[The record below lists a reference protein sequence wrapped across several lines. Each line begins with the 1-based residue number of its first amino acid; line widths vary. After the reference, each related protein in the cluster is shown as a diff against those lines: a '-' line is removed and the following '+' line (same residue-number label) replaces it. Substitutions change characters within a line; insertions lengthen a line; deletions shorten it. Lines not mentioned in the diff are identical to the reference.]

1 MSLTAIKPHIQNDT
15 FVFTLT
21 SNGYKYFTLNL
32 VETMKR
38 ANIPWKLCIICADK
52 ESYRFFRTQN
62 VPAILATTPV
72 DGTGSDIAPFGTRN
86 FQRLNRLK
94 LDLLT
99 SFVSMPEIKYGIYLD
114 GDIAVYNDFVPD
126 IRGRLEGGAP
136 SLYFQCD
143 EGSRNPCTGDM
154 ACINVCTGFIA
165 WSHGVSPTLFRVSS
179 ELDLWKQQPEDQ
191 VFVNA
196 MLKQEGTLF
205 KTLPRDLYPN
215 GQFLRLYSAD
225 SDLKGAAKLL
235 HYNYTVGMDKQRRM
249 RQNGDWLLSII

>member
-1 MSLTAIKPHIQNDT
+1 MSLSTIKPYIQNDT
-15 FVFTLT
+15 FIFTLT
-21 SNGYKYFTLNL
+21 NNGYKYFTLNL

-38 ANIPWKLCIICADK
+38 ANILWKLCIICADK
-52 ESYRFFRTQN
+52 DSHRFFRTQGI
-62 VPAILATTPV
+62 PAILATTLV
-72 DGTGSDIAPFGTRN
+72 DGTGSDIALFGTRN

-99 SFVSMPEIKYGIYLD
+99 SFVSMPEIKYGIYMD

-126 IRGRLEGGAP
+126 IRQRLETANP
-136 SLYFQCD
+136 SIHFQCD
-143 EGSRNPCTGDM
+143 EGSRNPCTGDSS
-154 ACINVCTGFIA
+154 CINVCTGFIA
-165 WSHGVSPTLFRVSS
+165 WSYGISPTLFRVSS
-179 ELDLWKQQPEDQ
+179 ELELWKRQPEDQ

-196 MLKQEGTLF
+196 MLKKEGTPF

-225 SDLKGAAKLL
+225 SGLKGVAKIL

-249 RQNGDWLLSII
+249 RQNGDWLSPIM

>member
-1 MSLTAIKPHIQNDT
+1 MLFATIKPYIQNET
-15 FVFTLT
+15 LVFTLT

-38 ANIPWKLCIICADK
+38 ANVTWKLCIICADK
-52 ESYRFFRTQN
+52 ESQRFFRTQSI
-62 VPAILATTPV
+62 PAILAITPV
-72 DGTGSDIAPFGTRN
+72 DGTGSEMAPFGTRN

-94 LDLLT
+94 LDLLD
-99 SFVSMPEIKYGIYLD
+99 SLVSMPEIKYGIYLD

-126 IRGRLEGGAP
+126 ICLRLGETP

-143 EGSRNPCTGDM
+143 ELSRNPCTDDT

-179 ELDLWKQQPEDQ
+179 QLDLWKRQPEDQ

-196 MLKQEGTLF
+196 MIKREKTPF

-225 SDLKGAAKLL
+225 SDLKRVAKLL

-249 RQNGDWLLSII
+249 RQNGDWLLNI